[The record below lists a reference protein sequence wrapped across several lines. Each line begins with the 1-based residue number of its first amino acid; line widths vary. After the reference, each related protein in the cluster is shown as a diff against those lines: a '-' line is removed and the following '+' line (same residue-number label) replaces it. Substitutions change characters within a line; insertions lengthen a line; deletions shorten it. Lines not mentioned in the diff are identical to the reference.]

1 VTTPLYV
8 RTQSRPTNAYL
19 AFGVSDYTSLSAE
32 ALEDLEGR
40 LRIRIA
46 ALRRP
51 TNAYLAF
58 GVSDYTSLSA
68 EALEDLEGRFR
79 IRIAALVM
87 EVSP

>member
-1 VTTPLYV
+1 
-8 RTQSRPTNAYL
+8 
-19 AFGVSDYTSLSAE
+19 
-32 ALEDLEGR
+32 LEGR

-68 EALEDLEGRFR
+68 EALEDLEGRLR